1 MRGWI
6 PSETDRE
13 GDNYFATREER
24 KTSGSCASVVP
35 NGSRF
40 KVQVSLRPIA
50 EIALNLAQN
59 LQMRQDRRGRK
70 RQETERSKTWRRKKG
85 KLVVTRKDE
94 IYRSSVHLITI
105 RYSWFCIPDN
115 PYRTILARK
124 LLPRYAFA
132 RTIPRA
138 ARIVVFNKERKIIFD
153 LKVFQPFI

>member
-35 NGSRF
+35 MVPGSRS
-40 KVQVSLRPIA
+40 KYCDRLQRSLLILRKICKYA
-50 EIALNLAQN
+50 KIEEDEK
-59 LQMRQDRRGRK
+59 DRK
-70 RQETERSKTWRRKKG
+70 WKEANVTKEERKKG

-105 RYSWFCIPDN
+105 RYSRFCIPDN

-138 ARIVVFNKERKIIFD
+138 ARIVVFNKE
-153 LKVFQPFI
+153 